1 MNKYKFKNLRLGQS
15 SLFKVKIK
23 KELIRKFLSLSKDYS
38 KIHIK
43 KEFAQRYG
51 FKSKIVHGMLL
62 GFFYSRLIGVYLPGK
77 YSLLINMDIKF
88 NKPIYINDVVT
99 IKGKIVHLNKSYKIA
114 TVQIISFNQSKK
126 NVSTAKAMVK
136 LNE

>member
-1 MNKYKFKNLRLGQS
+1 MKKYKFKNLKLGQS
-15 SLFKVKIK
+15 SFFKVKLK
-23 KELIRKFLSLSKDYS
+23 NELIRKFLLLSKDYS

-43 KEFAQRYG
+43 KEFAYKYG

-62 GFFYSRLIGVYLPGK
+62 GAFYSRFIGVYLPGK

-99 IKGKIVHLNKSYKIA
+99 IKGKIVHLNKSYKVA
-114 TVQIISFNQSKK
+114 TVKIIAFNQSKK

>member
-1 MNKYKFKNLRLGQS
+1 
-15 SLFKVKIK
+15 
-23 KELIRKFLSLSKDYS
+23 
-38 KIHIK
+38 
-43 KEFAQRYG
+43 
-51 FKSKIVHGMLL
+51 MLL
-62 GFFYSRLIGVYLPGK
+62 GAFYSRLIGVYLPGK

-114 TVQIISFNQSKK
+114 TVQIIAFNQSKK